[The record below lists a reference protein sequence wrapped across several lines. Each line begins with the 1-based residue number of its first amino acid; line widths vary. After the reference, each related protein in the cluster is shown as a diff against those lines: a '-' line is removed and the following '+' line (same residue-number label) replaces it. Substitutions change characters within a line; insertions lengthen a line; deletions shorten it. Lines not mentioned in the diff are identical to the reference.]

1 MGEQLQLDYKELLKH
16 ELISLRETLIVM
28 DTALPYTR
36 AGHLAEK
43 ISVCLDYLLY
53 LEDTS
58 LPKEAT

>member
-1 MGEQLQLDYKELLKH
+1 MEGQLDYKELLKH
-16 ELISLRETLIVM
+16 ELVSLRETLIVM

-36 AGHLAEK
+36 AERLAEK